1 MKIALCDDIPLLRR
15 MLEAMIREYEA
26 RKNVRFQIR
35 QFGSGEE
42 LLKQAEEEHLHFD
55 LIFLDQCM
63 KKLSGSETAL
73 RIRKYDTA
81 CQIVF
86 CTGSG
91 AHPQFAEASP
101 LRILEK
107 PIDMEDIY
115 VILDEVRSSYKLSGS
130 S

>member
-1 MKIALCDDIPLLRR
+1 MKIALCDDILPLRW
-15 MLEAMIREYEA
+15 MLEAMMREYE
-26 RKNVRFQIR
+26 REKNVRFQIR

-63 KKLSGSETAL
+63 KKLSGAETAL
-73 RIRKYDTA
+73 RIREYDTA

-115 VILDEVRSSYKLSGS
+115 VILDEVRSGG
-130 S
+130 

>member
-1 MKIALCDDIPLLRR
+1 
-15 MLEAMIREYEA
+15 
-26 RKNVRFQIR
+26 
-35 QFGSGEE
+35 
-42 LLKQAEEEHLHFD
+42 
-55 LIFLDQCM
+55 M
-63 KKLSGSETAL
+63 KKLSGAETAL
-73 RIRKYDTA
+73 RIREYDTA

-115 VILDEVRSSYKLSGS
+115 VILDEVRSGG
-130 S
+130 

>member
-15 MLEAMIREYEA
+15 ILEEIIREYEVG
-26 RKNVRFQIR
+26 RNVRFQIH

-42 LLKQAEEEHLHFD
+42 LLEQTEEDQIHFD

-63 KKLSGSETAL
+63 KKLSGAETAL
-73 RIRKYDTA
+73 RIREYDTA

-107 PIDMEDIY
+107 PINMEDIY
-115 VILDEVRSSYKLSGS
+115 AILDEVRSDSKL
-130 S
+130 